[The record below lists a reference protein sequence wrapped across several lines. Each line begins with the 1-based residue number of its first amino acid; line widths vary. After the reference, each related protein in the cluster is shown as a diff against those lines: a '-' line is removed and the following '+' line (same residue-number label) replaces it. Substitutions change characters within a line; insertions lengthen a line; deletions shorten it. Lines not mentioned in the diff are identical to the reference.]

1 MILALWRGD
10 DEERSDTMIQS
21 VQTATLERRTCCSR
35 KIKKTQKEARKE
47 REVAEQHITFFRRI
61 RRLMHVIQQQEI
73 IEASQIGGT
82 DILLVNR
89 EKTKRSAVKITGY
102 SDLYVH
108 VKYSDTN

>member
-1 MILALWRGD
+1 
-10 DEERSDTMIQS
+10 
-21 VQTATLERRTCCSR
+21 
-35 KIKKTQKEARKE
+35 
-47 REVAEQHITFFRRI
+47 
-61 RRLMHVIQQQEI
+61 MHVIQQQEI

-89 EKTKRSAVKITGY
+89 EKTKRSAVKITGF